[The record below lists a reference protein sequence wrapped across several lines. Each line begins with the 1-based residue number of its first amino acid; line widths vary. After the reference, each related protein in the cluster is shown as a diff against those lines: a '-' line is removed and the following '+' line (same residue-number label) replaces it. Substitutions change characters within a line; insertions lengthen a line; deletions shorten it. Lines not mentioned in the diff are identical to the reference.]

1 MDTHL
6 IGLLAWLIKKKVTEC
21 HAEFVF
27 QVEIKR
33 FIVGFDL
40 IVCYSF
46 DLDTGQLWVLRFLL
60 ENDL

>member
-1 MDTHL
+1 M
-6 IGLLAWLIKKKVTEC
+6 INKKKVREC

-40 IVCYSF
+40 IVC
-46 DLDTGQLWVLRFLL
+46 RFLIVNVKAL
-60 ENDL
+60 EVRQPSIIIQPIPTS